1 MKEVKILL
9 SIIVPCFNEANRFN
23 PDYWIEIIEDSPFV
37 EWIFV
42 DDGSKDNTF
51 KILSNLSKLPR
62 VSIIKLESNRGKA
75 EAIRR
80 GFISSQALGEI
91 KNPDIVGVGFIDSDG
106 AFQKYD
112 IINILKLAVAQFTS
126 NHEISYG
133 AIISSRV
140 KLGGRQIFR
149 SASRHYIGRIIA
161 TYLCKNWSTAPYD
174 TQSGFKVFQKTT
186 SLARS
191 IEKPFKTRWFFDI
204 ELFLRLYSYESNP
217 LNVWEEPLNYW
228 KDVIGSK
235 IKKREYLLIIIEIV
249 RVRKMIKKSL

>member
-1 MKEVKILL
+1 MQEVKILL
-9 SIIVPCFNEANRFN
+9 SIIVPCFNEAGRFN
-23 PDYWIEIIEDSPFV
+23 PEYWKEIIADSLFV

-42 DDGSKDNTF
+42 DDGSTDNTF
-51 KILSNLSKLPR
+51 EILSDLSNLPAVR
-62 VSIIKLESNRGKA
+62 IMKLESNRGKA
-75 EAIRR
+75 EAIRS
-80 GFISSQALGEI
+80 GFISSQAFGVME
-91 KNPDIVGVGFIDSDG
+91 NSEIVGVGFIDSDG

-112 IINILKLAVAQFTS
+112 IINILNLAVAQFTS

-174 TQSGFKVFQKTT
+174 TQSGFKVFQKTS
-186 SLARS
+186 SLAKS
-191 IEKPFKTRWFFDI
+191 IEKPFRTRWFFDI
-204 ELFLRLYSYESNP
+204 ELFLRLHSYDSNA

-249 RVRKMIKKSL
+249 RVRKMIKKTL

>member
-42 DDGSKDNTF
+42 DDGSTDKTF

-62 VSIIKLESNRGKA
+62 VSIIKLESNQGKA

-112 IINILKLAVAQFTS
+112 IKNILNLAIAQFNS
-126 NHEISYG
+126 NHEISYNV
-133 AIISSRV
+133 IISSRV
-140 KLGGRQIFR
+140 KLSGRQIFR
-149 SASRHYIGRIIA
+149 SVSRHYIGRVIA
-161 TYLCKNWSTAPYD
+161 TYLCKNWVSAPYD
-174 TQSGFKVFQKTT
+174 TQSGFKVFRKTS
-186 SLARS
+186 SLRKS
-191 IEKPFKTRWFFDI
+191 IEKPFSTRWFFDI
-204 ELFLRLYSYESNP
+204 ELFIRLHSQNSIP
-217 LNVWEEPLNYW
+217 LSVWEEPLNYW
-228 KDVIGSK
+228 KDVVGSK
-235 IKKREYLLIIIEIV
+235 IKKRDYLSIIIEIIA
-249 RVRKMIKKSL
+249 VRKMIKKSL